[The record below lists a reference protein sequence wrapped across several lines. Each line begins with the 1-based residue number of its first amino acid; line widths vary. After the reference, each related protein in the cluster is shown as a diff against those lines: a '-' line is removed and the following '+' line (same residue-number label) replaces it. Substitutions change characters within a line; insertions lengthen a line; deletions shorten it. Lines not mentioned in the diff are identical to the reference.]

1 MGRRKY
7 GYGNYDLHPC
17 KKITGFD
24 QCVFDGAHVFLYEK
38 KRKTEIPGDETESNT
53 EGCTGNCMEFHIDR
67 VIDRYSDHRNSCC
80 PAAACIEQGSR

>member
-24 QCVFDGAHVFLYEK
+24 QCVFDGAESLVSELLSGKNK
-38 KRKTEIPGDETESNT
+38 KKTVELKKVT
-53 EGCTGNCMEFHIDR
+53 M
-67 VIDRYSDHRNSCC
+67 
-80 PAAACIEQGSR
+80 